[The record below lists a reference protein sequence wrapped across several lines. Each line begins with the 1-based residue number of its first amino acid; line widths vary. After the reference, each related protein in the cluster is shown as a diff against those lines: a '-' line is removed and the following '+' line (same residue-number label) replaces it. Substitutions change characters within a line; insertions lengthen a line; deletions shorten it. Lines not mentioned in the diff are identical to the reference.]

1 MVKAFPGH
9 LMYMA
14 VVSRG
19 HMDAGVKEMHDSR
32 EGGIRTEEAKA
43 EDAEAAFCF
52 SGGKNQIKGFVF
64 SLLND
69 YF

>member
-1 MVKAFPGH
+1 MAGSINAPVISTLLPSK
-9 LMYMA
+9 A

-52 SGGKNQIKGFVF
+52 S
-64 SLLND
+64 L
-69 YF
+69 